1 MRMKWYTHLTG
12 MTLILSTISRFFPL
26 DIGTILFALSGS
38 ILPDI
43 LESLLLLEHR
53 SKYMHNVAT
62 AITMLPLGLFSPWFL
77 FLVIGYIHHLILD
90 ATTVTGIYIGNHQ
103 VKGTLKTDNLL
114 HNIFIVLI
122 HLLLLFLAISY
133 Q

>member
-1 MRMKWYTHLTG
+1 
-12 MTLILSTISRFFPL
+12 MTLILLAISRFFPL

-38 ILPDI
+38 ILPDV
-43 LESLLLLEHR
+43 LEPMLMLKHR
-53 SKYMHNVAT
+53 SKYIHNIVT
-62 AITMLPLGLFSPWFL
+62 AILILPLSLFSPWMIPATF
-77 FLVIGYIHHLILD
+77 GYIHHLILD

>member
-1 MRMKWYTHLTG
+1 
-12 MTLILSTISRFFPL
+12 MTLILLAISRFFPL

-43 LESLLLLEHR
+43 LESILMLKHR
-53 SKYMHNVAT
+53 SKYIHNMVT
-62 AITMLPLGLFSPWFL
+62 AILILPLSLFSPWMIPAIF
-77 FLVIGYIHHLILD
+77 GYIHHLILD

-103 VKGTLKTDNLL
+103 IKGALKTDSLL
-114 HNIFIVLI
+114 HNIFIILI
-122 HLLLLFLAISY
+122 HLPLFLVISY

>member
-1 MRMKWYTHLTG
+1 MKWYTHLTG
-12 MTLILSTISRFFPL
+12 MTLILSAISRFFPL

-53 SKYMHNVAT
+53 SKHMHNVAT
-62 AITMLPLGLFSPWFL
+62 AITVLPLGLFSPWFL

-103 VKGTLKTDNLL
+103 VKGILRTSNLF
-114 HNIFIVLI
+114 HNILVILA
-122 HLLLLFLAISY
+122 HLLVLLPSIIY
-133 Q
+133 